1 MGRAGGVKMAEYD
14 TLIVGGRVI
23 DPANGVDELAD
34 VAVND
39 GLIAAVAAPG
49 TLTAGAGTRVHDAA
63 GQLVVPGLVDTHVH
77 VYTEATP
84 LGIPADEFCLARGS
98 TTVVDLGSPSHPT
111 PPAPRTTPPRRTGGA
126 GRPFTPAALS
136 PARAHPRAQ
145 NLRGAGPSILYTV
158 HTNSRPRRR
167 RERGGREPRRPGR
180 GGGGN

>member
-1 MGRAGGVKMAEYD
+1 MD

-34 VAVND
+34 VAVKD
-39 GLIAAVAAPG
+39 GLIAAVAAPN

-98 TTVVDLGSPSHPT
+98 TTVVDLGT
-111 PPAPRTTPPRRTGGA
+111 RCPPHSAPPHA
-126 GRPFTPAALS
+126 
-136 PARAHPRAQ
+136 
-145 NLRGAGPSILYTV
+145 
-158 HTNSRPRRR
+158 PRRR
-167 RERGGREPRRPGR
+167 PPFHRPAHT
-180 GGGGN
+180 

>member
-1 MGRAGGVKMAEYD
+1 MAKYD

-34 VAVND
+34 VAVTD

-98 TTVVDLGSPSHPT
+98 TTVVDLGSPPHPT
-111 PPAPRTTPPRRTGGA
+111 PPHPHRAA
-126 GRPFTPAALS
+126 GRPFTGPRTPTGSEPAGG
-136 PARAHPRAQ
+136 PA
-145 NLRGAGPSILYTV
+145 G
-158 HTNSRPRRR
+158 SRT
-167 RERGGREPRRPGR
+167 
-180 GGGGN
+180 

>member
-49 TLTAGAGTRVHDAA
+49 TLSAGPGTRVHDAA

-77 VYTEATP
+77 VYT
-84 LGIPADEFCLARGS
+84 ADQ
-98 TTVVDLGSPSHPT
+98 DLS
-111 PPAPRTTPPRRTGGA
+111 
-126 GRPFTPAALS
+126 
-136 PARAHPRAQ
+136 
-145 NLRGAGPSILYTV
+145 YT
-158 HTNSRPRRR
+158 HR
-167 RERGGREPRRPGR
+167 
-180 GGGGN
+180 